1 MNNPRLYLNM
11 LVKLP
16 LDDSNHH
23 KNIFQNVYDDKIVG
37 FNKIN
42 GTDFLSNSYP
52 SVISFEGLLYPTVQH
67 AYEASKTNNLEIRE
81 LIRKCKTA
89 SDAKKLSRSI
99 TVEKEWV
106 ESKIRIMKN
115 LIREKF
121 QNPFLRHM
129 LLLTDNLKLIHENS
143 SNDKFWGVL
152 KNKREGENWLGKIL
166 EEVREEIKSQENDF

>member
-1 MNNPRLYLNM
+1 M

-16 LDDSNHH
+16 LDDLRHH

-67 AYEASKTNNLEIRE
+67 AYEASKTNDLEIRE
-81 LIRKCKTA
+81 LIRKCKTV
-89 SDAKKLSRSI
+89 SGAKKLSRSI
-99 TVEKEWV
+99 TVQKEWV
-106 ESKIRIMKN
+106 ESKVQIMKN

-129 LLLTDNLKLIHENS
+129 LLLTNDLKLIHENN

-152 KNKREGENWLGKIL
+152 KNKKEGENWLGKIL
-166 EEVREEIKSQENDF
+166 EEVREEMKFQENDF